1 MARRPCAT
9 RSPRRSR
16 PSLTSCVD
24 RSPGTKAL
32 RCHSTLNCGLTLAWL
47 CTSVNLTARGSVAAT
62 RTPTACYVS
71 TSRRAQ
77 ISPDTPP
84 TISLLSLPTSTAALA
99 RPSDGRPPPRRST
112 SIYYRFNQPALRR
125 PLESARES
133 TATRAHI
140 VARAH
145 QTRRTT
151 AAKDYRAR
159 RAAGR
164 NERWDLR
171 RGRHRR
177 RTPRADGRTRPFVH
191 RQPDALLTVR
201 TRQASSSA
209 SVRPAQRQA
218 STGPANKG
226 SVVGRI
232 RRNSLALA
240 QGSAPVDAAQTPH
253 DRRVFCG
260 DAACALLEGLFGCH
274 ACADPTSDLVGRYSR
289 PVPERPDLF
298 GLFAGFL

>member
-125 PLESARES
+125 PLESAHDTPSRLLVPSTWATVQTGVAALGSVDVTTLPLAS
-133 TATRAHI
+133 TATH
-140 VARAH
+140 
-145 QTRRTT
+145 T
-151 AAKDYRAR
+151 D
-159 RAAGR
+159 
-164 NERWDLR
+164 
-171 RGRHRR
+171 
-177 RTPRADGRTRPFVH
+177 ADGHDTPASLLVPSTWATV
-191 RQPDALLTVR
+191 QTGVAAL
-201 TRQASSSA
+201 
-209 SVRPAQRQA
+209 
-218 STGPANKG
+218 
-226 SVVGRI
+226 
-232 RRNSLALA
+232 
-240 QGSAPVDAAQTPH
+240 
-253 DRRVFCG
+253 
-260 DAACALLEGLFGCH
+260 
-274 ACADPTSDLVGRYSR
+274 
-289 PVPERPDLF
+289 
-298 GLFAGFL
+298 

>member
-24 RSPGTKAL
+24 RSPGPKAL

-125 PLESARES
+125 PLESAQPSPIRAGRS
-133 TATRAHI
+133 RAHRRCPPSLRLSLGGDLHRLAGHGGAAI
-140 VARAH
+140 RNHQKEPARGVARGGT
-145 QTRRTT
+145 QTLTRCATSPLAYCGTLRV
-151 AAKDYRAR
+151 ALNRFVPSGPRIDVAL
-159 RAAGR
+159 
-164 NERWDLR
+164 RWYLD
-171 RGRHRR
+171 
-177 RTPRADGRTRPFVH
+177 
-191 RQPDALLTVR
+191 
-201 TRQASSSA
+201 
-209 SVRPAQRQA
+209 
-218 STGPANKG
+218 GPA
-226 SVVGRI
+226 
-232 RRNSLALA
+232 
-240 QGSAPVDAAQTPH
+240 SA
-253 DRRVFCG
+253 RVG
-260 DAACALLEGLFGCH
+260 DAG
-274 ACADPTSDLVGRYSR
+274 
-289 PVPERPDLF
+289 
-298 GLFAGFL
+298 

>member
-24 RSPGTKAL
+24 RSPGTRAL

-125 PLESARES
+125 PLESALAAAVGVRD
-133 TATRAHI
+133 RALRVGVDDVRGQLRGDRLERGACCLH
-140 VARAH
+140 VG
-145 QTRRTT
+145 
-151 AAKDYRAR
+151 
-159 RAAGR
+159 AGGV
-164 NERWDLR
+164 E
-171 RGRHRR
+171 
-177 RTPRADGRTRPFVH
+177 A
-191 RQPDALLTVR
+191 
-201 TRQASSSA
+201 
-209 SVRPAQRQA
+209 
-218 STGPANKG
+218 G
-226 SVVGRI
+226 S
-232 RRNSLALA
+232 
-240 QGSAPVDAAQTPH
+240 
-253 DRRVFCG
+253 
-260 DAACALLEGLFGCH
+260 
-274 ACADPTSDLVGRYSR
+274 
-289 PVPERPDLF
+289 
-298 GLFAGFL
+298 

>member
-125 PLESARES
+125 PLESAQHPPLGDGRQLLVHLPRRRAQEHRSDRPVAHRNPDNRDVRGPLHS
-133 TATRAHI
+133 TCKHSATRA
-140 VARAH
+140 
-145 QTRRTT
+145 
-151 AAKDYRAR
+151 
-159 RAAGR
+159 G
-164 NERWDLR
+164 E
-171 RGRHRR
+171 
-177 RTPRADGRTRPFVH
+177 
-191 RQPDALLTVR
+191 
-201 TRQASSSA
+201 
-209 SVRPAQRQA
+209 
-218 STGPANKG
+218 
-226 SVVGRI
+226 
-232 RRNSLALA
+232 
-240 QGSAPVDAAQTPH
+240 
-253 DRRVFCG
+253 
-260 DAACALLEGLFGCH
+260 FGN
-274 ACADPTSDLVGRYSR
+274 
-289 PVPERPDLF
+289 
-298 GLFAGFL
+298 

>member
-125 PLESARES
+125 PLESALLSGAVARELVRHAVLPAAPHDAAPGAS
-133 TATRAHI
+133 ERADRALVIVPASDRPGVDRLRPGVPVTATVSKCAERVTQPL
-140 VARAH
+140 VAR
-145 QTRRTT
+145 
-151 AAKDYRAR
+151 
-159 RAAGR
+159 
-164 NERWDLR
+164 
-171 RGRHRR
+171 
-177 RTPRADGRTRPFVH
+177 
-191 RQPDALLTVR
+191 
-201 TRQASSSA
+201 
-209 SVRPAQRQA
+209 PAEA
-218 STGPANKG
+218 
-226 SVVGRI
+226 
-232 RRNSLALA
+232 
-240 QGSAPVDAAQTPH
+240 
-253 DRRVFCG
+253 
-260 DAACALLEGLFGCH
+260 
-274 ACADPTSDLVGRYSR
+274 SDLVLARLDRHGR
-289 PVPERPDLF
+289 L
-298 GLFAGFL
+298 AGVA

>member
-24 RSPGTKAL
+24 RSPGTRAL

-125 PLESARES
+125 PLESALFS
-133 TATRAHI
+133 VITAIARHVSPVLPSIAPSEYASPPLVPPTTSGTAAPDRPGNLPIVSGRPPHVHASLPPTTLGGGGTERAGETSPELTVTI
-140 VARAH
+140 DVPRL
-145 QTRRTT
+145 TRRAPTYGT
-151 AAKDYRAR
+151 EPAVAFRGQ
-159 RAAGR
+159 GR
-164 NERWDLR
+164 
-171 RGRHRR
+171 
-177 RTPRADGRTRPFVH
+177 P
-191 RQPDALLTVR
+191 
-201 TRQASSSA
+201 
-209 SVRPAQRQA
+209 
-218 STGPANKG
+218 
-226 SVVGRI
+226 
-232 RRNSLALA
+232 
-240 QGSAPVDAAQTPH
+240 
-253 DRRVFCG
+253 
-260 DAACALLEGLFGCH
+260 
-274 ACADPTSDLVGRYSR
+274 RYSA
-289 PVPERPDLF
+289 LI
-298 GLFAGFL
+298 